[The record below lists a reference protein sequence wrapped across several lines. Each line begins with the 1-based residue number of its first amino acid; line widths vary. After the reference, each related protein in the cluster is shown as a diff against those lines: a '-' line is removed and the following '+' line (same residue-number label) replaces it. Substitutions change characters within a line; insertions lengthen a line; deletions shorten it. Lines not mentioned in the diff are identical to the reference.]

1 MYFSQNAIILV
12 MLMFVISAVF
22 YATIDYKT
30 KEVEDEIKIKEV
42 SLYEKNLI
50 NTIDRNIDKIVEDA
64 FVNASYK
71 IMKERKFL
79 QLQVRQLRI

>member
-42 SLYEKNLI
+42 SLYEKI
-50 NTIDRNIDKIVEDA
+50 
-64 FVNASYK
+64 
-71 IMKERKFL
+71 
-79 QLQVRQLRI
+79 